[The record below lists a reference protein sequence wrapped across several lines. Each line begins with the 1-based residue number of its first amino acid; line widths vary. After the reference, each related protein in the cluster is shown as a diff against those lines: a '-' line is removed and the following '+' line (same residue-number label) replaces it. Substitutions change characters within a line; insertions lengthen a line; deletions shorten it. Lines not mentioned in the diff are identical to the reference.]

1 MNKIIKLLKVIW
13 IVIYWLMSLPIYLIA
28 YVFFCV
34 LIICKVILKTH
45 IKIIGSLDKYLKS

>member
-1 MNKIIKLLKVIW
+1 MNKIIKLLEVIW
-13 IVIYWLMSLPIYLIA
+13 IVIHWLMLLPLYLTA
-28 YVFFCV
+28 YMFFCV